1 MLTVRTLCVVA
12 LVAGLWWAYQLGISD
27 SFFRSNEVGLM
38 DSQLGFPRTGFKEE
52 GAILS
57 TQGHDQDAGRTIGA
71 DEVEQILESVN
82 PSNDWLVRVDQNMTD
97 YLLVS
102 SDSTGLT
109 VTNHNPKLGVVRF
122 SVTNPL
128 LALPLLNRFL
138 SEDTISPNHPL
149 RSPLP
154 PRNYSMAEESYF
166 ADSFIDWLGGDR
178 TRSGFGKGV
187 KVALLDSGVD
197 LNHPS
202 LAGSSVEQMYDQ
214 VGLLVASE
222 TKNSHGT
229 ALASVMAGNTET
241 YQGIAPG
248 CEILSYPVID
258 ESGRADTYT
267 VAQAILHA
275 VEDGAEVINL
285 SLGAEQSSAVLRD
298 AVSYAINQDVV
309 VVAAVGNEGIGL
321 VNYPAAYDGVIGV
334 TSIGTG
340 GKVASF
346 SNYGKEVDVAAPGVG
361 VLTAWESGEF
371 ANFSG
376 TSVSSA
382 IVSAAIAVERAR
394 FPHLTNSQIQE
405 LVFSHT
411 MEAEKPGH
419 DEVSGYGVVSLARLE
434 NKNNPVYS
442 DPALVGY
449 HFENSPSHGGTIPFE
464 VVFQNQGN
472 TWQDNLEL
480 EVRYLGTNKRLPI
493 NNFAPGEVRS
503 EKFYVQGSSV
513 KNALEI
519 SAKLI
524 VPKDVAD
531 SRPENNDRKSVIR
544 F

>member
-1 MLTVRTLCVVA
+1 
-12 LVAGLWWAYQLGISD
+12 
-27 SFFRSNEVGLM
+27 
-38 DSQLGFPRTGFKEE
+38 
-52 GAILS
+52 
-57 TQGHDQDAGRTIGA
+57 
-71 DEVEQILESVN
+71 
-82 PSNDWLVRVDQNMTD
+82 
-97 YLLVS
+97 
-102 SDSTGLT
+102 
-109 VTNHNPKLGVVRF
+109 
-122 SVTNPL
+122 
-128 LALPLLNRFL
+128 
-138 SEDTISPNHPL
+138 
-149 RSPLP
+149 
-154 PRNYSMAEESYF
+154 
-166 ADSFIDWLGGDR
+166 LGGDR

-214 VGLLVASE
+214 DGLLVASE

-285 SLGAEQSSAVLRD
+285 SLGAEQSSTVLRD

-449 HFENSPSHGGTIPFE
+449 HFENSPNHRGTIPFE

-472 TWQDNLEL
+472 TWQGNLEL

-513 KNALEI
+513 KNTLEI